1 MRLLKII
8 NLNLLSSNDKKQTYF
23 FRFWEMYIDG
33 IIVLI
38 CENQRFQRETFFFSQ
53 QANIHKNKNRVASSK
68 KF

>member
-53 QANIHKNKNRVASSK
+53 QANIHKNKNHIASERN
-68 KF
+68 F